1 MAFGQN
7 TVGKQPR
14 SHFQTAGGTI
24 HKFRHPFLIGQLS
37 STVGNLD
44 EIDISSSVKL
54 DSEFFK
60 ASPNQDSAKQ
70 EVLVDG
76 TTVTITNTMLN
87 GTITL
92 QAVRT
97 SGIVARGD
105 AVACFQ
111 LIKAAGDNV
120 GGTYTLTEF
129 IDGKAIT
136 TLYYGVAVKY
146 VDDKILQ
153 GLSVPTYACQLL
165 YSGWIQ
171 VVSNSATLNTKAIW
185 AAGSLNGVTGIY
197 EMYPVNKDEEEN
209 TGSSPLDAT
218 IAGGGSNQ
226 IPSSADVNAGAEDN
240 AANAAAAAAEIGG
253 TVLAP

>member
-7 TVGKQPR
+7 SVGKQPR

-24 HKFRHPFLIGQLS
+24 HKFRHPFLAGQLS
-37 STVGNLD
+37 SSIGNLD

-76 TTVTITNTMLN
+76 TVVTITNTMLN

-92 QAVRT
+92 QAIRT

-171 VVSNSATLNTKAIW
+171 VVSNSAQLNTKAIW
-185 AAGSLNGVTGIY
+185 AAGSINGVTGVY
-197 EMYPVNKDEEEN
+197 SMFPVNEGAS
-209 TGSSPLDAT
+209 GSSPLDAT

-240 AANAAAAAAEIGG
+240 AANAATAATEIGG

>member
-7 TVGKQPR
+7 SVGKQPR

-37 STVGNLD
+37 STIGNLD

-60 ASPNQDSAKQ
+60 ASPNNDSAKQ

-76 TTVTITNTMLN
+76 TVVTITNTMLN

-92 QAVRT
+92 QAIRT

-171 VVSNSATLNTKAIW
+171 VVSNSAQLNTKAIW
-185 AAGSLNGVTGIY
+185 AAGSINGVTGVY
-197 EMYPVNKDEEEN
+197 SMFPVNEGAS
-209 TGSSPLDAT
+209 GSSPLDAT

-226 IPSSADVNAGAEDN
+226 IPSAADVNAGAEDN
-240 AANAAAAAAEIGG
+240 SANAETAATEIGG
-253 TVLAP
+253 EVLAP

>member
-7 TVGKQPR
+7 SVGEQPR
-14 SHFQTAGGTI
+14 AHFQTAGGTI
-24 HKFRHPFLIGQLS
+24 MKFRHPFLAGQLS
-37 STVGNLD
+37 GTLGNLD

-60 ASPNQDSAKQ
+60 ATPNQDSAKQ

-92 QAVRT
+92 QLIRT

-105 AVACFQ
+105 AIACFQ
-111 LIKAAGDNV
+111 LIKATGDNV
-120 GGTYTLTEF
+120 GGTLTVTEF

-136 TLYYGVAVKY
+136 TLYYGVAVKN

-153 GLSVPTYACQLL
+153 GLSVPVYPAQLL
-165 YSGWIQ
+165 YAGWIQ
-171 VVSNSATLNTKAIW
+171 VVSNSAQLNTKAIW

-197 EMYPVNKDEEEN
+197 TMFPVNEGASGD
-209 TGSSPLDAT
+209 SPLDTT

-226 IPSSADVNAGAEDN
+226 IPSAADASAGAEDN
-240 AANAAAAAAEIGG
+240 SANAASAATELGG
-253 TVLAP
+253 TVLTP

>member
-7 TVGKQPR
+7 SVGKQPR

-24 HKFRHPFLIGQLS
+24 HKFRHPFLAGQLS
-37 STVGNLD
+37 SSIGNLD

-60 ASPNQDSAKQ
+60 ASPNNDSAKQ

-76 TTVTITNTMLN
+76 TVVTITNTMLN

-92 QAVRT
+92 QAIRT

-171 VVSNSATLNTKAIW
+171 VVSNSAQLNTKAIW
-185 AAGSLNGVTGIY
+185 AAGSINGVTGVY
-197 EMYPVNKDEEEN
+197 SMFPVNEGAS
-209 TGSSPLDAT
+209 GSSPLDAT

-240 AANAAAAAAEIGG
+240 SANAEAAATEIGG

>member
-1 MAFGQN
+1 MSFGQN
-7 TVGKQPR
+7 SVGKQPR

-24 HKFRHPFLIGQLS
+24 HKFRHPFLAGQLS
-37 STVGNLD
+37 SAIGNLD

-60 ASPNQDSAKQ
+60 ASPNNDSAKQ

-76 TTVTITNTMLN
+76 TVVTITNTMLN

-92 QAVRT
+92 QAIRT

-111 LIKAAGDNV
+111 LIKATGDNV

-171 VVSNSATLNTKAIW
+171 VVSNSAQLNTKAIW
-185 AAGSLNGVTGIY
+185 AAGSINGVTGVY
-197 EMYPVNKDEEEN
+197 TMYPVNEGA
-209 TGSSPLDAT
+209 TGSSPLDST

-226 IPSSADVNAGAEDN
+226 IPSDADVNAGAEDN
-240 AANAAAAAAEIGG
+240 AANAATAATAIGG
-253 TVLAP
+253 TVLTP

>member
-7 TVGKQPR
+7 SVGKQPR

-24 HKFRHPFLIGQLS
+24 HKFRHPFLAGQLS
-37 STVGNLD
+37 STIGNLD

-92 QAVRT
+92 QAIRT

-136 TLYYGVAVKY
+136 TLYYGVSVKY

-171 VVSNSATLNTKAIW
+171 VVSNSAQLNTKAIW
-185 AAGSLNGVTGIY
+185 AAGSINGVTGVY
-197 EMYPVNKDEEEN
+197 SMFPVNEGAS
-209 TGSSPLDAT
+209 GSSPLDAT

-226 IPSSADVNAGAEDN
+226 IPSSAEVNAGAEDN
-240 AANAAAAAAEIGG
+240 EANAAAAATEIGG

>member
-7 TVGKQPR
+7 SVGKQPR

-24 HKFRHPFLIGQLS
+24 HKFRHPFLAGQLS

-76 TTVTITNTMLN
+76 TVVTITNTMLN

-92 QAVRT
+92 QAIRT

-171 VVSNSATLNTKAIW
+171 VVSNSAQLNTKAIW
-185 AAGSLNGVTGIY
+185 AAGSINGVTGVY
-197 EMYPVNKDEEEN
+197 SMFPVNEGA

-240 AANAAAAAAEIGG
+240 SANAEAAATEIGG

>member
-7 TVGKQPR
+7 SVGKQPR

-24 HKFRHPFLIGQLS
+24 HKFRHPFLAGQLS
-37 STVGNLD
+37 SSIGNLD

-76 TTVTITNTMLN
+76 TVVTITNTMLN

-92 QAVRT
+92 QAIRT

-171 VVSNSATLNTKAIW
+171 VVSNSAQLNTKAIW
-185 AAGSLNGVTGIY
+185 AAGSINGVTGVY
-197 EMYPVNKDEEEN
+197 SMFPVNEGAS
-209 TGSSPLDAT
+209 GSSPLDAT

-240 AANAAAAAAEIGG
+240 SANAEAAATEIGG

>member
-7 TVGKQPR
+7 SVGKQPR

-37 STVGNLD
+37 ASIGNLD

-60 ASPNQDSAKQ
+60 ASPNNDSAKQ

-76 TTVTITNTMLN
+76 TVVTITNTMLN

-92 QAVRT
+92 QAIRT

-136 TLYYGVAVKY
+136 TLYYGVAIKY

-171 VVSNSATLNTKAIW
+171 VVSNSAMLNTKAIW
-185 AAGSLNGVTGIY
+185 AAGSINGVTGVY
-197 EMYPVNKDEEEN
+197 TMFPVNEGA

-240 AANAAAAAAEIGG
+240 SANATSAATEIGG

>member
-7 TVGKQPR
+7 SVGKQPR

-24 HKFRHPFLIGQLS
+24 HKFRHPFLAGQLS
-37 STVGNLD
+37 SSIGNLD

-76 TTVTITNTMLN
+76 TVVTITNTMLN

-92 QAVRT
+92 QAIRT

-171 VVSNSATLNTKAIW
+171 VVSNSAQLNTKAIW
-185 AAGSLNGVTGIY
+185 AAGSINGVTGVY
-197 EMYPVNKDEEEN
+197 SMFPVNEGAS
-209 TGSSPLDAT
+209 GSSPLDAT

-240 AANAAAAAAEIGG
+240 AANAAAAATEIGG

>member
-7 TVGKQPR
+7 SVGKQPR

-24 HKFRHPFLIGQLS
+24 MKFRHPFLAGQLS
-37 STVGNLD
+37 GTLGNLD
-44 EIDISSSVKL
+44 EIDISASVKL
-54 DSEFFK
+54 DSEFLK
-60 ASPNQDSAKQ
+60 ATPNQDSAKQ

-87 GTITL
+87 GTLSL
-92 QAVRT
+92 QLIRT

-105 AVACFQ
+105 AIACFQ
-111 LIKAAGDNV
+111 LIKATGDNV
-120 GGTYTLTEF
+120 GGTLTVTEF

-136 TLYYGVAVKY
+136 TLYYGVAIKN

-153 GLSVPTYACQLL
+153 GLSVPVYPAQLL
-165 YSGWIQ
+165 YAGWIQ
-171 VVSNSATLNTKAIW
+171 VVSNSAQLNTKAIW

-197 EMYPVNKDEEEN
+197 NMFPVNEGASGD
-209 TGSSPLDAT
+209 SPLDTT

-226 IPSSADVNAGAEDN
+226 IPSAADASAGAEDN
-240 AANAAAAAAEIGG
+240 SANAASAATELGG
-253 TVLAP
+253 TVLTP

>member
-7 TVGKQPR
+7 SVGKQPR

-24 HKFRHPFLIGQLS
+24 HKFRHPFLAGQLS
-37 STVGNLD
+37 STIGNLD

-92 QAVRT
+92 QAIRT

-136 TLYYGVAVKY
+136 TLYYGVSVKY

-171 VVSNSATLNTKAIW
+171 VVSNSAQLNTKAIW
-185 AAGSLNGVTGIY
+185 AAGSINGVTGVY
-197 EMYPVNKDEEEN
+197 SMFPVNEGAS
-209 TGSSPLDAT
+209 GSSPLDAT

-240 AANAAAAAAEIGG
+240 SANAEAAATEIGG

>member
-1 MAFGQN
+1 MSFGQN
-7 TVGKQPR
+7 SVGKQPR

-24 HKFRHPFLIGQLS
+24 HKFRHPFLAGQLS
-37 STVGNLD
+37 SAIGNLD

-60 ASPNQDSAKQ
+60 ASPNNDSAKQ

-76 TTVTITNTMLN
+76 TVVTITNTMLN

-92 QAVRT
+92 QAIRT

-111 LIKAAGDNV
+111 LIKATGDNV

-136 TLYYGVAVKY
+136 TLYYGVAIKY

-171 VVSNSATLNTKAIW
+171 VVSNSAQLNTKAIW
-185 AAGSLNGVTGIY
+185 AAGSINGVTGVY
-197 EMYPVNKDEEEN
+197 TMYPVNEGA

-218 IAGGGSNQ
+218 IEGGGSNQ
-226 IPSSADVNAGAEDN
+226 IPSDADVNAGAEDN
-240 AANAAAAAAEIGG
+240 AANAATAATAIGG
-253 TVLAP
+253 TVLTP

>member
-1 MAFGQN
+1 MSFGQN
-7 TVGKQPR
+7 SVGKQPR

-24 HKFRHPFLIGQLS
+24 HKFRHPFLAGQLS
-37 STVGNLD
+37 SAIGNLD

-60 ASPNQDSAKQ
+60 ASPNNDSAKQ

-76 TTVTITNTMLN
+76 TVVTITNTMLN

-92 QAVRT
+92 QAIRT

-111 LIKAAGDNV
+111 LIKATGDNV

-171 VVSNSATLNTKAIW
+171 VVSNSAQLNTKAIW
-185 AAGSLNGVTGIY
+185 AAGSINGVTGVY
-197 EMYPVNKDEEEN
+197 TMYPVNEGA
-209 TGSSPLDAT
+209 TGSSPLDST

-226 IPSSADVNAGAEDN
+226 IPSDAEVNAGAEDN
-240 AANAAAAAAEIGG
+240 AANAATAATAIGG
-253 TVLAP
+253 TVLTP

>member
-7 TVGKQPR
+7 SVGKQPR

-24 HKFRHPFLIGQLS
+24 MKFRHPFLAGQLS
-37 STVGNLD
+37 GTLGNLD
-44 EIDISSSVKL
+44 EIDISASVKL
-54 DSEFFK
+54 DSEFLK
-60 ASPNQDSAKQ
+60 ATPNQDSAKQ

-87 GTITL
+87 GTLSL
-92 QAVRT
+92 QLIRT

-105 AVACFQ
+105 AIACFQ
-111 LIKAAGDNV
+111 LIKATGDNV
-120 GGTYTLTEF
+120 GGTLTVTEF

-136 TLYYGVAVKY
+136 TLYYGVAIKN

-153 GLSVPTYACQLL
+153 GLSVPVYPAQLL
-165 YSGWIQ
+165 YAGWIQ
-171 VVSNSATLNTKAIW
+171 VVSNSAQLNTKAIW

-197 EMYPVNKDEEEN
+197 NMFPVNEGASGD
-209 TGSSPLDAT
+209 SPLDTT

-226 IPSSADVNAGAEDN
+226 IPSAADASAGAEDN
-240 AANAAAAAAEIGG
+240 SANAASAAAELGG
-253 TVLAP
+253 TVLTP

>member
-7 TVGKQPR
+7 SVGKQPR

-24 HKFRHPFLIGQLS
+24 MKFRHPFLAGQLS
-37 STVGNLD
+37 GTLGNLD
-44 EIDISSSVKL
+44 EIDISASVKL
-54 DSEFFK
+54 DSEFLK
-60 ASPNQDSAKQ
+60 ATPNQDSAKQ

-87 GTITL
+87 GTLSL
-92 QAVRT
+92 QLIRT

-105 AVACFQ
+105 AIACFQ
-111 LIKAAGDNV
+111 LIKATGDNV
-120 GGTYTLTEF
+120 GGTLTVTEF

-136 TLYYGVAVKY
+136 TLYYGVAIKN

-153 GLSVPTYACQLL
+153 GLSVPVYPAQLL
-165 YSGWIQ
+165 YAGWIQ
-171 VVSNSATLNTKAIW
+171 VVSNSAQLNTKAIW

-197 EMYPVNKDEEEN
+197 TMFPVNEGASGD
-209 TGSSPLDAT
+209 SPLDTT

-226 IPSSADVNAGAEDN
+226 IPSAADASAGAEDN
-240 AANAAAAAAEIGG
+240 SANAASAATELGG
-253 TVLAP
+253 TVLEP

>member
-7 TVGKQPR
+7 SVGKQPR

-24 HKFRHPFLIGQLS
+24 HKFRHPFLAGQLS

-44 EIDISSSVKL
+44 EINISSSVKL

-136 TLYYGVAVKY
+136 TLYYGVTVKY

-153 GLSVPTYACQLL
+153 GMSVPTYACQLL

-171 VVSNSATLNTKAIW
+171 VVSNSTKLNDTAIW
-185 AAGSLNGVTGIY
+185 AAGSLNGVTGGVY
-197 EMYPVNKDEEEN
+197 SMYPVNKDEEEN

-218 IAGGGSNQ
+218 IAGGGSEL
-226 IPSSADVNAGAEDN
+226 IPSSAEVNAGAEDN
-240 AANAAAAAAEIGG
+240 SANAEAAATEIGG
-253 TVLAP
+253 TVLS

>member
-7 TVGKQPR
+7 SVGKQPR

-24 HKFRHPFLIGQLS
+24 MKFRHPFLAGQLS
-37 STVGNLD
+37 GTLGNLD

-54 DSEFFK
+54 DSEFLK
-60 ASPNQDSAKQ
+60 ATPNQDSAKQ

-87 GTITL
+87 GTLTL
-92 QAVRT
+92 QLIRT

-105 AVACFQ
+105 AIACLQ
-111 LIKAAGDNV
+111 LIKATGDNV
-120 GGTYTLTEF
+120 GGTLTVTEF

-136 TLYYGVAVKY
+136 TLYYGVAIKN

-153 GLSVPTYACQLL
+153 GLSVPVYPAQLL
-165 YSGWIQ
+165 YAGWIQ
-171 VVSNSATLNTKAIW
+171 VVSNSAQLNTRAIW
-185 AAGSLNGVTGIY
+185 ASGSLNGVTGIY
-197 EMYPVNKDEEEN
+197 NMFPVNE
-209 TGSSPLDAT
+209 GASLSSPLDAT

-226 IPSSADVNAGAEDN
+226 IPSAADASAGAEDN
-240 AANAAAAAAEIGG
+240 SANATSAATELSG
-253 TVLAP
+253 TVLTP

>member
-7 TVGKQPR
+7 SVGKQPR

-24 HKFRHPFLIGQLS
+24 MKFRILS
-37 STVGNLD
+37 LQVSYLTLGNLD
-44 EIDISSSVKL
+44 EIDISASVKL
-54 DSEFFK
+54 DSEFLK
-60 ASPNQDSAKQ
+60 ATPNQDSAKQ

-87 GTITL
+87 GTLSL
-92 QAVRT
+92 QLIRT

-105 AVACFQ
+105 AIACFQ
-111 LIKAAGDNV
+111 LIKATGDNV
-120 GGTYTLTEF
+120 GGTLTVTEF

-136 TLYYGVAVKY
+136 TLYYGVAIKN

-153 GLSVPTYACQLL
+153 GLSVPVYPAQLL
-165 YSGWIQ
+165 YAGWIQ
-171 VVSNSATLNTKAIW
+171 VVSNSAQLNTKAIW

-197 EMYPVNKDEEEN
+197 TMFPVNEGASGD
-209 TGSSPLDAT
+209 SPLDTT

-226 IPSSADVNAGAEDN
+226 IPSAADASAGAEDN
-240 AANAAAAAAEIGG
+240 SANAASAATELGG
-253 TVLAP
+253 TVLEP

>member
-7 TVGKQPR
+7 SVGRQPR

-24 HKFRHPFLIGQLS
+24 MKFRHPFLAGQLS
-37 STVGNLD
+37 GSLGNLD
-44 EIDISSSVKL
+44 EIDISASVKL

-60 ASPNQDSAKQ
+60 ATPNQDSAKQ

-87 GTITL
+87 GTISL
-92 QAVRT
+92 QLIRT

-105 AVACFQ
+105 AIACFQ
-111 LIKAAGDNV
+111 LIKATGDNV
-120 GGTYTLTEF
+120 GGTLTVTEF

-136 TLYYGVAVKY
+136 TLYYGVAVKN

-153 GLSVPTYACQLL
+153 GLSVPVYPAQLL
-165 YSGWIQ
+165 YAGWIQ
-171 VVSNSATLNTKAIW
+171 VVSNSAQLNTKAIW

-197 EMYPVNKDEEEN
+197 TMFPVNEGATE
-209 TGSSPLDAT
+209 SSPLDAT

-226 IPSSADVNAGAEDN
+226 VPSAADASAGAADN
-240 AANAAAAAAEIGG
+240 SANAASAATELGG
-253 TVLAP
+253 TVLTP

>member
-7 TVGKQPR
+7 SVGRQPR

-24 HKFRHPFLIGQLS
+24 MKFRHPFLAGQLS
-37 STVGNLD
+37 GTLVNLD
-44 EIDISSSVKL
+44 EIDISASVKL
-54 DSEFFK
+54 DSEFLK
-60 ASPNQDSAKQ
+60 ATPNQDSAKQ

-87 GTITL
+87 VILSL
-92 QAVRT
+92 QLIIT

-105 AVACFQ
+105 AIACFQ
-111 LIKAAGDNV
+111 LIKATGDNV
-120 GGTYTLTEF
+120 GGTLTVTEF

-136 TLYYGVAVKY
+136 TLYYGVAIKN

-153 GLSVPTYACQLL
+153 GLSVPVYPAQLL
-165 YSGWIQ
+165 YAGWIQ
-171 VVSNSATLNTKAIW
+171 VVSNSAQLNTKAIW

-197 EMYPVNKDEEEN
+197 TMFPVNEGASGD
-209 TGSSPLDAT
+209 SPLDIT

-226 IPSSADVNAGAEDN
+226 IPSAADANAGAEDN
-240 AANAAAAAAEIGG
+240 SANAASAATELSG
-253 TVLAP
+253 TVLTP

>member
-1 MAFGQN
+1 
-7 TVGKQPR
+7 
-14 SHFQTAGGTI
+14 
-24 HKFRHPFLIGQLS
+24 
-37 STVGNLD
+37 
-44 EIDISSSVKL
+44 
-54 DSEFFK
+54 
-60 ASPNQDSAKQ
+60 
-70 EVLVDG
+70 
-76 TTVTITNTMLN
+76 MLN

-92 QAVRT
+92 QAIRT

-171 VVSNSATLNTKAIW
+171 VVSNSAQLNTKAIW
-185 AAGSLNGVTGIY
+185 AAGSINGVTGVY
-197 EMYPVNKDEEEN
+197 SMFPVNEGAS
-209 TGSSPLDAT
+209 GSSPLDAT

-240 AANAAAAAAEIGG
+240 AANAATAATEIGG

>member
-1 MAFGQN
+1 MSFGQN
-7 TVGKQPR
+7 SVGKQPR

-24 HKFRHPFLIGQLS
+24 HKFRHPFLAGQLS
-37 STVGNLD
+37 SAIGNLD

-60 ASPNQDSAKQ
+60 ASPNNDSAKQ

-76 TTVTITNTMLN
+76 TVVTITNTMLN

-92 QAVRT
+92 QAIRT

-111 LIKAAGDNV
+111 LIKSTGDNV

-136 TLYYGVAVKY
+136 TLYYGVAIKY

-171 VVSNSATLNTKAIW
+171 VVSNSAALNTKAIW
-185 AAGSLNGVTGIY
+185 AAGSVNGVTGVY
-197 EMYPVNKDEEEN
+197 TMYPVNEGA
-209 TGSSPLDAT
+209 TGSSPLDST

-226 IPSSADVNAGAEDN
+226 IPSDADVNAGAEDN
-240 AANAAAAAAEIGG
+240 SANAATAATEIGG
-253 TVLAP
+253 TVLTP

>member
-1 MAFGQN
+1 MSFGQN
-7 TVGKQPR
+7 SVGKQPR

-24 HKFRHPFLIGQLS
+24 HKYRHPFLAGQLS
-37 STVGNLD
+37 SSIGNLD

-54 DSEFFK
+54 DAEFFK
-60 ASPNQDSAKQ
+60 AAPNNDSAKQ

-76 TTVTITNTMLN
+76 TVVTITNTMLN

-111 LIKAAGDNV
+111 LIKAIGDNV

-129 IDGKAIT
+129 IDGQAIT
-136 TLYYGVAVKY
+136 TLYYGVAIKY

-171 VVSNSATLNTKAIW
+171 VVSDSAALNTKAIW
-185 AAGSLNGVTGIY
+185 AAGSLNGVTGVY
-197 EMYPVNKDEEEN
+197 TPYAVNEGA
-209 TGSSPLDAT
+209 TGTSALDST
-218 IAGGGSNQ
+218 IEGGGSSQ
-226 IPSSADVNAGAEDN
+226 IPSSADINAGAADN
-240 AANAAAAAAEIGG
+240 SANAATTAANLGG

>member
-7 TVGKQPR
+7 SVGKQPR

-37 STVGNLD
+37 STIGNLD

-60 ASPNQDSAKQ
+60 ASPNNDSAKQ

-76 TTVTITNTMLN
+76 TVVTITNTMLN

-92 QAVRT
+92 QAIRT

-171 VVSNSATLNTKAIW
+171 VVSNSAQLNTKAIW
-185 AAGSLNGVTGIY
+185 AAGSINGVTGVY
-197 EMYPVNKDEEEN
+197 SMFPVNEGAS
-209 TGSSPLDAT
+209 GSSPLDAT

-240 AANAAAAAAEIGG
+240 SANAEAAATEIGG

>member
-7 TVGKQPR
+7 SVGKQPR

-37 STVGNLD
+37 STIGNLD

-60 ASPNQDSAKQ
+60 ASPNNDSAKQ

-76 TTVTITNTMLN
+76 TVVTITNTMLN

-92 QAVRT
+92 QAIRT

-171 VVSNSATLNTKAIW
+171 VVSNSAQLNTKAIW
-185 AAGSLNGVTGIY
+185 AAGSINGVTGVY
-197 EMYPVNKDEEEN
+197 SMFPVNEGAS
-209 TGSSPLDAT
+209 GSSPLDAT

-240 AANAAAAAAEIGG
+240 AANAATAATEIGG

>member
-7 TVGKQPR
+7 SVGKQPR

-24 HKFRHPFLIGQLS
+24 HKFRHPFLAGQLS
-37 STVGNLD
+37 STIGNLD

-92 QAVRT
+92 QAIRT

-136 TLYYGVAVKY
+136 TLYYGVSVKY

-171 VVSNSATLNTKAIW
+171 VVSNSAQLNTKAIW
-185 AAGSLNGVTGIY
+185 AAGSLNGVTGVY
-197 EMYPVNKDEEEN
+197 SMFPVNEGAS
-209 TGSSPLDAT
+209 GSSPLDAT

-226 IPSSADVNAGAEDN
+226 IPSSAEVNAGAEDN
-240 AANAAAAAAEIGG
+240 EANAAAAATEIGG

>member
-7 TVGKQPR
+7 SVGKQPR

-37 STVGNLD
+37 STIGNLD

-60 ASPNQDSAKQ
+60 ASPNNDSAKQ

-76 TTVTITNTMLN
+76 TVVTITNTMLN

-92 QAVRT
+92 QAIRT

-171 VVSNSATLNTKAIW
+171 VVSNSAQLNTKAIW
-185 AAGSLNGVTGIY
+185 SAGSINGVTGVY
-197 EMYPVNKDEEEN
+197 SMFPVNEGA

-218 IAGGGSNQ
+218 IAGGGSDQ
-226 IPSSADVNAGAEDN
+226 VPSAADVNAGAEDN
-240 AANAAAAAAEIGG
+240 AANAATAATEIGG

>member
-7 TVGKQPR
+7 SVGRQPR

-24 HKFRHPFLIGQLS
+24 MKFRHPFLAGQLS
-37 STVGNLD
+37 GSLGHLD
-44 EIDISSSVKL
+44 EIDISASVKL

-60 ASPNQDSAKQ
+60 ATPNQDSAKQ

-87 GTITL
+87 GTISL
-92 QAVRT
+92 QLIRT

-105 AVACFQ
+105 AIACFQ
-111 LIKAAGDNV
+111 LIKATGDNV
-120 GGTYTLTEF
+120 GGTLTVTEF

-136 TLYYGVAVKY
+136 TLYYGVAVKN

-153 GLSVPTYACQLL
+153 GLSVPVYPAQLL
-165 YSGWIQ
+165 YAGWIQ
-171 VVSNSATLNTKAIW
+171 VVSNSAQLNTKAIW
-185 AAGSLNGVTGIY
+185 AAGSLNGVTGVY
-197 EMYPVNKDEEEN
+197 TMFPVNE
-209 TGSSPLDAT
+209 GASLSSPLDAT

-226 IPSSADVNAGAEDN
+226 VPSAADASAGAEDN
-240 AANAAAAAAEIGG
+240 SANAASAATELSG
-253 TVLAP
+253 TVLEP

>member
-7 TVGKQPR
+7 SVGKQPR

-37 STVGNLD
+37 SSIGNLD

-60 ASPNQDSAKQ
+60 ASPNNDSAKQ

-76 TTVTITNTMLN
+76 TVVTITNTMLN

-92 QAVRT
+92 QAIRT

-136 TLYYGVAVKY
+136 TLYYGVAIKY

-171 VVSNSATLNTKAIW
+171 VVSNSAQLNTKAIW
-185 AAGSLNGVTGIY
+185 AAGSVNGVTGVY
-197 EMYPVNKDEEEN
+197 TMYPVNEGA

-226 IPSSADVNAGAEDN
+226 IPSDADVNAGAEDN
-240 AANAAAAAAEIGG
+240 AANAASAAAEIGG
-253 TVLAP
+253 TVLTP

>member
-7 TVGKQPR
+7 SVGKQPR

-37 STVGNLD
+37 STIGNLD

-60 ASPNQDSAKQ
+60 ASPNNDSAKQ

-76 TTVTITNTMLN
+76 TVVTITNTMLN

-92 QAVRT
+92 QAIRT

-171 VVSNSATLNTKAIW
+171 VVSNSAQLNTKAIW
-185 AAGSLNGVTGIY
+185 AAGSINGVTGVY
-197 EMYPVNKDEEEN
+197 SMFPVNEGAS
-209 TGSSPLDAT
+209 GSSPLDAT

-240 AANAAAAAAEIGG
+240 SANAATAATEIGG

>member
-7 TVGKQPR
+7 SVGKQPR

-24 HKFRHPFLIGQLS
+24 MKFRHPFLAGQLS
-37 STVGNLD
+37 GTLGNLD
-44 EIDISSSVKL
+44 EIDISASVKL
-54 DSEFFK
+54 DSEFLK
-60 ASPNQDSAKQ
+60 ATPNQDSAKQ

-87 GTITL
+87 GTLTL
-92 QAVRT
+92 QLIRT

-105 AVACFQ
+105 AIACFQ
-111 LIKAAGDNV
+111 LIKATGDNV
-120 GGTYTLTEF
+120 GGTLTVTEF

-136 TLYYGVAVKY
+136 TLYYGVAVKN

-153 GLSVPTYACQLL
+153 GLSVPVYPAQLL
-165 YSGWIQ
+165 YAGWIQ
-171 VVSNSATLNTKAIW
+171 VVSNSAQLNTKAIW

-197 EMYPVNKDEEEN
+197 NMFPVNEGASGD
-209 TGSSPLDAT
+209 SPLDTT

-226 IPSSADVNAGAEDN
+226 IPSAADASAGAEDN
-240 AANAAAAAAEIGG
+240 SANAASAAAELGG
-253 TVLAP
+253 TVLEP